1 MIARRLPWIGSAG
14 WSYASRHSGLF
25 GEGDS
30 GLARYATRFNAVEIN
45 SSFYREHRQDT
56 FRRWADSVPKDFGF
70 AVKVHKTIT
79 HDNRLQGCGPALDR
93 FVDQCGGLGRKLA
106 GVLVQLPPSLVF
118 DARIAST
125 FFAMLRR
132 RLESGLAC
140 EPRHPTWF
148 GNEASTLFLRYDIAR
163 VAADPAPC
171 DGAEAP
177 LASTHWQYWRWHG
190 TPRIY
195 YSDYGETALCALA
208 AAVRTHR
215 DGSSKPWIIFDNT
228 AHGFAAPNAA
238 RLQELLGKTASARR
252 NGTRA

>member
-1 MIARRLPWIGSAG
+1 MIALRHPWIGCAG
-14 WSYASRHSGLF
+14 WSYASRYAELF
-25 GEGDS
+25 GAGDS

-56 FRRWADSVPKDFGF
+56 YRRWADTVPRDFRF
-70 AVKVHKTIT
+70 AVKVPRSIT
-79 HDNRLQGCGPALDR
+79 HDNRLQGCGIALDR
-93 FVDQCGGLGRKLA
+93 FVDQCGGLGHKLA

-132 RLESGLAC
+132 RLDAGIAC

-148 GNEASTLFLRYDIAR
+148 GSAATNLFTRHDVAR

-171 DGAEAP
+171 AGANVP
-177 LASTHWQYWRWHG
+177 LPSTAWQYWRWHG
-190 TPRIY
+190 APRIY
-195 YSDYGETALCALA
+195 YSEYDEAALSTLA
-208 AAVRTHR
+208 ADVVTHGEATTR
-215 DGSSKPWIIFDNT
+215 PWIIFDNT

-238 RLQELLGKTASARR
+238 RLQELLIRPNTSRR
-252 NGTRA
+252 SKTRA